1 MDTPAIAGGHRVTGI
16 EKTFRDDQII
26 VSKTDRQGRLTYVN
40 DLFVEISGFREDE
53 LIGRP
58 HNIIRHPDMP
68 ASVFGLLWERIAG
81 GQEIFAFVV
90 NRSADG
96 GHYWVL
102 AHVTPT
108 RDASG
113 AVVGYHS
120 NRRTAPRASVQ
131 AVQGVYA
138 QLRAAE
144 AGVSPKSA
152 AVAAGR
158 AELDRILAEAGQS
171 YDTWVWSLAE
181 QRPQHGARGAGVAA

>member
-1 MDTPAIAGGHRVTGI
+1 MNTPAMAGGHQVTGV

-40 DLFVEISGFREDE
+40 DLFVEISGFAEDE

-68 ASVFGLLWERIAG
+68 ASVFGLLWERIAS
-81 GQEIFAFVV
+81 GQEIFAYVV

-108 RDASG
+108 RDAGG
-113 AVVGYHS
+113 AIVGFHS
-120 NRRTAPRASVQ
+120 NRRTAPRASIRVVQ
-131 AVQGVYA
+131 DVYA
-138 QLRAAE
+138 RLRDAE
-144 AGVSPKSA
+144 RGVSPKSA

-158 AELDRILAEAGQS
+158 AELDRILADAALG
-171 YDTWVWSLAE
+171 YDEWVWSLAE
-181 QRPQHGARGAGVAA
+181 QAPAGTGVAA